1 MAASAAPAL
10 LRADQVPVPE
20 DFGADPWDEQD
31 PWGGQMSEGANVDA
45 NGSSP
50 SDPSGATNSTWN
62 VLASSGMTSNFG
74 PWAFPNGPPTSYGPP
89 AAAPGLWM
97 GAPGM
102 AAGAATPNPGDQL
115 TGQAAA
121 GQMADR
127 WTDGAGGWFGGSG
140 SYGGWRIVGAAVLLI
155 KGYQVLGH
163 GVRLRLVDGFLPMV
177 VWRVLALWL
186 LWHRLV
192 LSQVLLQLLLRY
204 RVVFLQVLSQLL
216 FRHKRVLKQ
225 VLAQPRLRH
234 KLAHRVIRL
243 RALLRV
249 LPRHRLRQAGRKEI
263 ALEDRLAMILPKIL
277 LEMVHLPLQG
287 AEVMAMTIVQQP
299 PALEIGQ
306 AMHPVCLHLR
316 PGHRS

>member
-50 SDPSGATNSTWN
+50 SDPSGATNPTWN
-62 VLASSGMTSNFG
+62 VLASAGMTSNFG
-74 PWAFPNGPPTSYGPP
+74 PWAFPNGPPTSYGSP
-89 AAAPGLWM
+89 AAAPGL
-97 GAPGM
+97 
-102 AAGAATPNPGDQL
+102 
-115 TGQAAA
+115 AAA
-121 GQMADR
+121 GQMA
-127 WTDGAGGWFGGSG
+127 AGQMAAGQMTAGQMALAAGSAAG
-140 SYGGWRIVGAAVLLI
+140 LLDFPILVFVGAAVVLI

-163 GVRLRLVDGFLPMV
+163 GVRPRLVDGFLPMV

-192 LSQVLLQLLLRY
+192 LRQVLLQSY
-204 RVVFLQVLSQLL
+204 FGTGWFSCKFLSQLL

-225 VLAQPRLRH
+225 VLAQPRLRR

-243 RALLRV
+243 RALLIFGKQVAR
-249 LPRHRLRQAGRKEI
+249 
-263 ALEDRLAMILPKIL
+263 
-277 LEMVHLPLQG
+277 
-287 AEVMAMTIVQQP
+287 
-299 PALEIGQ
+299 
-306 AMHPVCLHLR
+306 
-316 PGHRS
+316 RSSWRTASQ